1 MSQQANVT
9 VFDGA
14 AAPVS
19 HTLVPV
25 GNKAVKQELIAEWR
39 EMLTTVPAYAQI
51 KARTSIVRMNS
62 GIYRVSVTA
71 EVPVMESV
79 SGANAAGYTASP
91 KIAYTNV
98 VQFVGY
104 FHERSTIAERRL
116 ARQLLVNFL
125 NNVTVTTPAATT
137 GPVSELVDQLVHPS

>member
-25 GNKAVKQELIAEWR
+25 GNKAVKAEMIAEWR
-39 EMLTTVPAYAQI
+39 EMLSTVPAYAQI
-51 KARTSIVRMNS
+51 KLRTSVVRMNS
-62 GIYRVSVTA
+62 GVYRVSVTA
-71 EVPVMESV
+71 EVPVMESI
-79 SGANAAGYTASP
+79 SGANAAGYTSAP
-91 KIAYTNV
+91 KVAYTNV
-98 VQFVGY
+98 CQFVGY

-125 NNVTVTTPAATT
+125 NHVTVSTPAATI
-137 GPVSELVDQLVHPS
+137 GPASELIDQLVHPS